1 MSGRVAPCRGTVGA
15 GMNVS
20 IVMVRALLGAL
31 ERAGVSR
38 DRFLSEA
45 GLDARSIDDGSKWL
59 SVAEYT
65 RAVEAAVTVSGDP
78 AFGLHIGEH
87 VRSVMFDVVGP
98 LAEHAPT
105 LRVTFETIVQ
115 YSRLISA
122 GDEPELQEQGDS
134 ARLRFPSLRGNDAAT
149 RVTSEFVMTAML
161 PMLKMFL
168 GATARPTRVA
178 FGYPAPEY
186 VAEYKRIFGGIER
199 FDQPCTQLEL
209 PRTWLDKAQPHR
221 NPELYALLKTQADR
235 TLGRLERDV
244 PLSERI
250 EQILSRQDAHRL
262 SMQDVA
268 RELDMSAR
276 SLRRRMHAEG
286 LSYSTLIERNRMNAA
301 KRMLEKP
308 NTSIQE
314 TAYAL
319 GFESTAAFHRAF
331 KRWTGM
337 TPKQYRDSF

>member
-1 MSGRVAPCRGTVGA
+1 MH
-15 GMNVS
+15 VS
-20 IVMVRALLGAL
+20 IVMVRALVGAL

-38 DRFLSEA
+38 DRFFTEA
-45 GLDARSIDDGSKWL
+45 GLDPLWIDDATRWL
-59 SVAEYT
+59 TLPEYM
-65 RAVEAAVTVSGDP
+65 RAIEAGLTVSGDP
-78 AFGLHIGEH
+78 ALGLHLGEH
-87 VRSVMFDVVGP
+87 VRPVMFDVVGP
-98 LAEHAPT
+98 LAEHAAT
-105 LRVTFETIVQ
+105 LRETFESIVQ
-115 YSRLISA
+115 YARLITA
-122 GDEPELQEQGDS
+122 GDQPELHEQGDL
-134 ARLRFPSLRGNDAAT
+134 ARMRFPSLRGNDVAT
-149 RVTSEFVMTAML
+149 RVTAELVMTALM

-178 FGYPAPEY
+178 FAYEAPAY
-186 VAEYKRIFGGIER
+186 AAEYKRIFGGIER
-199 FDQPCTQLEL
+199 FDQPCTLLEF

-221 NPELYALLKTQADR
+221 NPELFALLKSQADR

-250 EQILSRQDAHRL
+250 EQILARQEAQWLTMHE
-262 SMQDVA
+262 VA
-268 RELDMSAR
+268 RQLGMSAR
-276 SLRRRMHAEG
+276 SLRRRMRTEG
-286 LSYSTLIERNRMNAA
+286 VSYSALIERHRMNAA

-308 NTSIQE
+308 NVSIQE